1 MSAAEPAG
9 SLRDRLVIAARNER
23 LRLVAGAV
31 LLAVG
36 AFMLATLLVGQARK
50 PDGQYGIDYGDYR
63 QASLRMLDGKSPYA
77 PEMLAGPIPA
87 QGVDRYRYPPPFAL
101 IVAPISV
108 LPATAAATVWLFVQ
122 LVCIMAALL
131 LAVRSTGRS
140 VGLRHVVWCG
150 VAMCYFFPVF
160 AALWQ
165 GNVDG
170 PLALLA
176 ALAFTGTA
184 ARRTGGAGGHAL
196 TGARSDAMLG
206 VASGAAAWLKVSPAV
221 WLAPAAWNRYALT
234 GLAAVS
240 ALLVIPSLVIAPQ
253 AWLDYA
259 KVLPNMLA
267 GSADYATNLAP
278 GQLVARIGGVP
289 TVVATTARWAVVA
302 SAIAL
307 VLGAMLLEWRG
318 RDRRLVVLLGV
329 SASLLLPA
337 AFWYHYLVV
346 LLPFGVAAWLETNDT
361 AVKSGLIVGSV
372 CIGLALGI
380 GLALATL
387 GGVIFAA
394 AAGIGLRQAGASSS
408 GTAFSDREFPDG
420 PASTDRAPAGS
431 APSRARP

>member
-1 MSAAEPAG
+1 MSAAGPTG
-9 SLRDRLVIAARNER
+9 SLRDRLVLALRNER
-23 LRLVAGAV
+23 LRLIAGVV

-36 AFMLATLLVGQARK
+36 ALMIGTLLVGQAQK

-63 QASLRMLDGKSPYA
+63 QASLRMLDGRSPYA
-77 PEMLAGPIPA
+77 PEMLVGPVPA

-108 LPATAAATVWLFVQ
+108 LPATVAATVWLFVQ
-122 LVCIMAALL
+122 LGCIMAALL

-160 AALWQ
+160 ADLWQ

-176 ALAFTGTA
+176 ALAFTGGAA
-184 ARRTGGAGGHAL
+184 ARTGRASGRVLAGS
-196 TGARSDAMLG
+196 RSDAMLG
-206 VASGAAAWLKVSPAV
+206 AASGAAAWLKVSPAV
-221 WLAPAAWNRYALT
+221 WLAPATWNRHALT

-240 ALLVIPSLVIAPQ
+240 ALLVVPCVLIAPQ

-289 TVVATTARWAVVA
+289 AVVATAARWAVAA

-318 RDRRLVVLLGV
+318 SDRRLVVLLGV

-346 LLPFGVAAWLETNDT
+346 LLPFGVAAWLETDDT
-361 AVKSGLIVGSV
+361 AVRSGLIVGSV

-387 GGVIFAA
+387 GGVVFAA
-394 AAGIGLRQAGASSS
+394 SAAVGLRRAGASSS
-408 GTAFSDREFPDG
+408 GVAASAPESPHG
-420 PASTDRAPAGS
+420 PAATDRAPAGS
-431 APSRARP
+431 TVVPARP